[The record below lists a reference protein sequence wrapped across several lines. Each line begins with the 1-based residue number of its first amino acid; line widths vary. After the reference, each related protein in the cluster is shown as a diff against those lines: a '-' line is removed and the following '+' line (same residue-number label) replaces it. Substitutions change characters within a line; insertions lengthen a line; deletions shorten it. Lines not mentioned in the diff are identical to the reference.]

1 MRLEISENITRK
13 YRLVNYH
20 FSLIVFTLAI
30 SVMGIMIISSAN
42 EAYRN
47 KQIVG
52 LILGLIAMTV
62 VSLVDYNYVLSFF
75 WFIYGLA
82 LVLLGLIFIFGDD
95 VGGATRWVDLGFI
108 KFQPSELVKILMI
121 LFLAEYLNR
130 YREKLNTPKGFIT
143 TVVLIFLPILLI
155 LKQPDL
161 STSIVLFL
169 VCALLLYLVGL
180 SYKIIVPILAVG
192 IPAFAVL
199 FHAIIQ
205 DNQTIISYYQ
215 WLRIV
220 SWLHPEDYPQ
230 SAYQQ
235 LNSITAVGSGRL
247 LGKGLFNNN
256 INSLKNGNF
265 ISEPQTDFIFA
276 VTGEELGFV
285 GCCIIIGL
293 LFIIA
298 IECILI
304 GTSARNLQGQLIC
317 YGMGCLIGIQ
327 SFVNI
332 CVVTGLLPN
341 TGLPLP
347 FVSYGLTSLVTMFI
361 GIGFVLN
368 IGLQSDKRR

>member
-20 FSLIVFTLAI
+20 FSLIVFVVAI
-30 SVMGIMIISSAN
+30 SIMGIMIISSAN

-47 KQIVG
+47 KQIAG

-62 VSLVDYNYVLSFF
+62 ISLIDYNYVLGFYKI
-75 WFIYGLA
+75 IYCFGLG
-82 LVLLGLIFIFGDD
+82 LLGLIFIFGDD

-108 KFQPSELVKILMI
+108 KFQPSEMVKILMI
-121 LFLAEYLNR
+121 LFLAEYLTVNK
-130 YREKLNTPKGFIT
+130 EKINKPKGFFIT
-143 TVVLIFLPILLI
+143 LILIFLPILLI

-161 STSIVLFL
+161 STSIVVFL
-169 VCALLLYLVGL
+169 VCAVLLYLADL
-180 SYKIIVPILAVG
+180 SYKIIAPILGVG
-192 IPAFAVL
+192 IPAFAIL
-199 FHAIIQ
+199 FNAIIQ
-205 DNQTIISYYQ
+205 ENQTIISYYQ

-220 SWLHPEDYPQ
+220 SWLYPEDYPQ

-235 LNSITAVGSGRL
+235 QNSITAVGSGQL

-285 GCCIIIGL
+285 GCCIVIGL

-298 IECILI
+298 IECIII
-304 GTSARNLQGQLIC
+304 GTKARNFQGSLIC
-317 YGMGCLIGIQ
+317 YGIGALIGIQ

-347 FVSYGLTSLVTMFI
+347 FVSYGLTSLVTMFA

-368 IGLQSDKRR
+368 VGLQSDKRR